1 MRHRGSW
8 DKDENKSFK
17 NGPLVCPGKYKAVL
31 SLGEKKLET
40 EFIISKDPKLSVS
53 NQDLRNLEL
62 FQLKVIEK
70 ISEAKNLE
78 NKIEKM
84 LSEKKLNK
92 REKSLVL
99 KAQEDMTTKE
109 GTYMQPM
116 LVAQYN
122 YLYSMLTRSDQEV
135 GNDAHLRLKELNE
148 RLEKNKKLINSVS
161 P

>member
-31 SLGEKKLET
+31 SLGEKKLVT

-62 FQLKVIEK
+62 FQLKIIKK

-84 LSEKKLNK
+84 LSKKKLNK

-116 LVAQYN
+116 IEAQYN
-122 YLYSMLTRSDQEV
+122 
-135 GNDAHLRLKELNE
+135 N
-148 RLEKNKKLINSVS
+148 
-161 P
+161 

>member
-1 MRHRGSW
+1 MGYEARGSW

-31 SLGEKKLET
+31 SLGEKKLVT

-62 FQLKVIEK
+62 FQLKVVEK

-92 REKSLVL
+92 RRKV
-99 KAQEDMTTKE
+99 
-109 GTYMQPM
+109 
-116 LVAQYN
+116 
-122 YLYSMLTRSDQEV
+122 
-135 GNDAHLRLKELNE
+135 
-148 RLEKNKKLINSVS
+148 
-161 P
+161 